1 MSEMMTK
8 GEVDLSNIDIDDP
21 RITLKVQ
28 VVEKNMANLKI
39 TAYKN
44 DVTLGSAVYGNP
56 FEKTYEADQGDVF
69 KFVCTG
75 MTGDQPKTLTLKYN
89 IENTG
94 FDGAVNLSA
103 KNAYVTKGSTS
114 TLKGTINYMVN
125 EKDENGN
132 TISVQ
137 KEVMGSIGTLECY
150 I

>member
-1 MSEMMTK
+1 
-8 GEVDLSNIDIDDP
+8 
-21 RITLKVQ
+21 
-28 VVEKNMANLKI
+28 
-39 TAYKN
+39 
-44 DVTLGSAVYGNP
+44 
-56 FEKTYEADQGDVF
+56 
-69 KFVCTG
+69 